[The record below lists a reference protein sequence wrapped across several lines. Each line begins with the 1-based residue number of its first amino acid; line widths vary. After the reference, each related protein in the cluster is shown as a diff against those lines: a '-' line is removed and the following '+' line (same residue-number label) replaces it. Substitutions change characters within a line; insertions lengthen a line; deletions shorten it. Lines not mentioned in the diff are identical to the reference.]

1 METAGGKETLT
12 VLRRLITYAE
22 KVFHLSQEMLASV
35 GDKRLQPRIPTVCV
49 VKSGLV
55 LFWTRL
61 PSLNA
66 LSLLQG
72 ARFWQNWLQQ
82 PLASADTLGR
92 VHAGLQADQ
101 LRQAIQQ
108 VYQRLKRNK
117 ALPDVQGW
125 GVAVVDG
132 HESHASYLRHCSG
145 CLQRTLPS
153 DRGDRIQYY
162 HRQVTLMLLPGTRP
176 QRPPVRLLLDHEPQ
190 RPGEDEVATALRLLA
205 RVLVRYPRAFDLLL
219 ADALYAQAPFF
230 NFLLAHRKHALVVL
244 KDERRDLYQDAA
256 GLFDQL
262 APQSGGYRGRQCRW
276 WDFPDLHSWPQ
287 VHGPVRVIRSLE
299 TYGVRRQSD
308 HREHP
313 QTRDWIWV
321 TTLPPTQI
329 STPRVVGF
337 GHQRWDIENYG
348 FNELAN
354 EWHSDHV
361 FKHDPIAIECFL
373 LVAFLAYD
381 LFHAFFALNL
391 KPALR
396 QGKTQAFWARL
407 MAAELHRE
415 VSPHSLSP

>member
-1 METAGGKETLT
+1 METAGGKETVT

-22 KVFHLSQEMLASV
+22 KVFHLSRVLASL
-35 GDKRLQPRIPTVCV
+35 GDKRLQPRIPTVAV

-55 LFWTRL
+55 LFWTRM

-72 ARFWQNWLQQ
+72 ARFWQNWLQK

-108 VYQRLKRNK
+108 VYQHLKRNK

-145 CLQRTLPS
+145 CLQRTLHS
-153 DRGDRIQYY
+153 DSGDRIQYY

-176 QRPPVRLLLDHEPQ
+176 ARPAVRLLLDHEPQ
-190 RPGEDEVATALRLLA
+190 RPGEDEVETALRLLA
-205 RVLVRYPRAFDLLL
+205 RVLVRFPRAFDLLL

-230 NFLLAHRKHALVVL
+230 NFLLAHRQHALVVL

-262 APQSGGYRGRQCRW
+262 APQPGGYRGRQCWW
-276 WDFPDLHSWPQ
+276 WDFPDLRSWPQ
-287 VHGPVRVIRSLE
+287 GHGSVRVIRSLE
-299 TYGVRRQSD
+299 T
-308 HREHP
+308 
-313 QTRDWIWV
+313 
-321 TTLPPTQI
+321 
-329 STPRVVGF
+329 
-337 GHQRWDIENYG
+337 
-348 FNELAN
+348 
-354 EWHSDHV
+354 
-361 FKHDPIAIECFL
+361 
-373 LVAFLAYD
+373 
-381 LFHAFFALNL
+381 
-391 KPALR
+391 
-396 QGKTQAFWARL
+396 
-407 MAAELHRE
+407 
-415 VSPHSLSP
+415 